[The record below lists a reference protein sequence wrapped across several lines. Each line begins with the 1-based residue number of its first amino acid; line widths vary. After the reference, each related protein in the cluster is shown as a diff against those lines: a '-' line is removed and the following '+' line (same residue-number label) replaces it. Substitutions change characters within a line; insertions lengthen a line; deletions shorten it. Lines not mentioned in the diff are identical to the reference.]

1 MSSNSISESEWVEY
15 YKSLLDNN
23 SSDLTRA
30 EPTLGTAQTPSPL
43 DFPFNCSE
51 IKKGIKRLK
60 NGKKKGTD
68 LILNEFIKTGNS
80 TLNLT
85 SVKLF
90 NKILKSGKFPKLW
103 NHSLISS
110 IYKSGDPND
119 CNNYRGISVTSC
131 LGKFF
136 TSLLQERLTDYF
148 EINKLITFNQGG
160 FRSGY
165 RTTDHIFIL
174 KTLINKYFQ

>member
-60 NGKKKGTD
+60 NSKKEGTD
-68 LILNEFIKTGNS
+68 LILNEFLKTGNS
-80 TLNLT
+80 TLILT
-85 SVKLF
+85 LVKLF

-103 NHSLISS
+103 NHSLFPPFINLEIQMTVITIGVSVLLAALVNS
-110 IYKSGDPND
+110 LPPCYK
-119 CNNYRGISVTSC
+119 
-131 LGKFF
+131 KA
-136 TSLLQERLTDYF
+136 
-148 EINKLITFNQGG
+148 
-160 FRSGY
+160 
-165 RTTDHIFIL
+165 
-174 KTLINKYFQ
+174 